1 MLAYCETRCTWDKIM
16 ENEEMVKGQ
25 GRQEKKES
33 TFSSTGN
40 QLCPKPDVPEIE
52 LFWRKLVHGIRG

>member
-1 MLAYCETRCTWDKIM
+1 M
-16 ENEEMVKGQ
+16 ENEEMLKGQ

-52 LFWRKLVHGIRG
+52 LFRRKLVHGIRG